1 MKSPKKPASAD
12 KNKTEKRPRDHR
24 ELGQELDLFSFH
36 DVAPG
41 AVFWHGK
48 GMIIWRELEKY
59 IRKLT
64 DRENY
69 EETSTP
75 ILVKTDL
82 FKKSGH
88 WQYYNENIFWFKNP
102 RDENEMLSL
111 KPMNCPESTLIYSSR
126 TRSYRDL
133 PLRLAEVTD
142 RLHRNELSG
151 TLGGLLRV
159 RQFTMDDAHIY
170 CRPDQIEDETLKL
183 MDLVKEFYSNFNM
196 LLSFNLATR
205 PDKAMGDINLWQ
217 EAELDLETVLKKSKV
232 KYQIK
237 EKDGAFYGPKIDI
250 NVTDS
255 QNREWTI
262 ATIQLDFQIP
272 ERMELEYID
281 DQGKKKRPVMI
292 HRAILG
298 TFERFIG
305 IILEH
310 YQGALPFW
318 LSPVQVSILPIND
331 KVLKYSEEIFKKLK
345 EAEIRAEMD
354 SRNESIS
361 KKIREAELQ
370 KIPYLL
376 IIGEKEAAAGKVAVR
391 ERGNGDTGQKT
402 LEEFLALTKRQ

>member
-1 MKSPKKPASAD
+1 MKSKKIEKKVSSAD
-12 KNKTEKRPRDHR
+12 KSAKDHR
-24 ELGQELDLFSFH
+24 ELGVELDLFSFH
-36 DVAPG
+36 EIAPG
-41 AVFWHGK
+41 APFWHGK

-64 DRENY
+64 DREDY
-69 EETSTP
+69 QETSTP
-75 ILVKTDL
+75 VLVKTEL

-88 WQYYNENIFWFKNP
+88 WDHYSENMFWFKNP
-102 RDENEMLSL
+102 RDEKEILAL

-133 PLRLAEVTD
+133 PIRLAEVTD

-151 TLGGLLRV
+151 TLGGLMRV
-159 RQFTMDDAHIY
+159 RQFTQDDAHIY
-170 CRPDQIEDETLKL
+170 CRTDQIEGEITKL
-183 MDLVKEFYSNFNM
+183 MDIVKEFYANFDM

-205 PDKAMGDINLWQ
+205 PDKAMGDPKLWE
-217 EAELDLETVLKKSKV
+217 EAEKNLENVLKKTKV
-232 KYQIK
+232 KYAVK

-272 ERMELEYID
+272 ERMGLEYVD
-281 DQGKKKRPVMI
+281 EGGKKKRPVMI

-318 LSPVQVSILPIND
+318 LSPVQVSVLSIND
-331 KVLKYSEEIFKKLK
+331 KVLKYSEDILNRLRTDG
-345 EAEIRAEMD
+345 IRAEID
-354 SRNESIS
+354 LRNETIS
-361 KKIREAELQ
+361 KKIREAEMQ

-376 IIGEKEAAAGKVAVR
+376 IIGEKEVETKKVAVR
-391 ERGNGDTGQKT
+391 ERGKGDIGQKT
-402 LEEFLALTKRQ
+402 IEEFLKIAK